1 MYVCALL
8 DMSTGSFP
16 PLCLDFVYHFRFLV
30 CAQNL
35 CIFKLLFL
43 MCAFKGENFF
53 LRFWSVAS
61 LASFR
66 SSYLV
71 IQIVVRFGDSVG
83 VYFVRSV
90 QQNFVLIHSL

>member
-1 MYVCALL
+1 MGAK
-8 DMSTGSFP
+8 
-16 PLCLDFVYHFRFLV
+16 LV
-30 CAQNL
+30 H
-35 CIFKLLFL
+35 FKLLFL

-90 QQNFVLIHSL
+90 QQNFLLILSLDASSSAIRTENILYRLSRL

>member
-1 MYVCALL
+1 MGAK
-8 DMSTGSFP
+8 
-16 PLCLDFVYHFRFLV
+16 LV
-30 CAQNL
+30 HL
-35 CIFKLLFL
+35 KPLFL

-66 SSYLV
+66 SSDFV
-71 IQIVVRFGDSVG
+71 IQIVVHCGGSVG
-83 VYFVRSV
+83 VSLRRSV